1 MSVTVNRTAQ
11 RYSSGSQATPR
22 MVLLHTTE
30 GMGWPSY
37 GGGSSAP
44 HATIRPIP
52 GEGIEVREHIPFTQ
66 FAKALQNRPGGVQT
80 NTSGVLQFEL
90 MGTCDERAASR
101 AYYWPK
107 ADDAVLRALA
117 DYLRPI
123 MATYGIPHTSDV
135 TWKSYNRGQAPSSY
149 GLSNGVRMSFEK
161 WMTFRGIC
169 GHEHAP
175 ENDHGDPGDFPIS
188 TLLRHLSGASAA
200 TPAKAPST
208 PDLRKEW
215 LTKQIAEHGNLSVGT
230 VKRLQAEV
238 GATIDGQLGPATR
251 KATQRW
257 LGVTADGEWGEQTYA
272 ALRRKVGATNPTG
285 GWTKDLGKALQRHLN
300 KLAKERRS

>member
-11 RYSSGSQATPR
+11 RYSSGAQAKPR

-30 GMGWPSY
+30 GMGWPGY

-66 FAKALQNRPGGVQT
+66 FAKALQNRAGGVQT

-90 MGTCDERAASR
+90 MGTCDERTASR
-101 AYYWPK
+101 AYYWPR

-135 TWKSYNRGQAPSSY
+135 TWKSYNRGQVPSSY
-149 GLSNGVRMSFEK
+149 GLSNGVRMSFAK
-161 WMTFRGIC
+161 WGTFRGIC
-169 GHEHAP
+169 GHQHAP
-175 ENDHGDPGDFPIS
+175 ENDHGDPGDFPIA
-188 TLLRHLSGASAA
+188 TLLRHLSGKA
-200 TPAKAPST
+200 TTPKAPSAK
-208 PDLRKEW
+208 PASKP
-215 LTKQIAEHGNLSVGT
+215 KP
-230 VKRLQAEV
+230 
-238 GATIDGQLGPATR
+238 ATTSKAPTFPLPRGSYFGPKSGPAASVSGYYSHRADLKRWQAQMR
-251 KATQRW
+251 KRGW
-257 LGVTADGEWGEQTYA
+257 SLTADGLYGPRTATVARQFQKQAGLARDGLIGASTWA
-272 ALRRKVGATNPTG
+272 AA
-285 GWTKDLGKALQRHLN
+285 WT
-300 KLAKERRS
+300 EPVV

>member
-11 RYSSGSQATPR
+11 RYSSGAQAKPR

-30 GMGWPSY
+30 GMGWPGY

-66 FAKALQNRPGGVQT
+66 FAKALQNRAGGVQT

-90 MGTCDERAASR
+90 MGTCDERTASR
-101 AYYWPK
+101 AYYWPR

-135 TWKSYNRGQAPSSY
+135 TWKSYNRGQVPSSY
-149 GLSNGVRMSFEK
+149 GLSNGVRMSFAK
-161 WMTFRGIC
+161 WGTFRGIC
-169 GHEHAP
+169 GHQHAP
-175 ENDHGDPGDFPIS
+175 ENDHGDPGDFPIA
-188 TLLRHLSGASAA
+188 TLLRHLSGKATAPA
-200 TPAKAPST
+200 TPAKAQPT
-208 PDLRKEW
+208 DRATWLRK
-215 LTKQIAEHGNLSVGT
+215 KIATHGIWSPAT
-230 VKRLQAEV
+230 IRRLQAEV
-238 GATIDGQLGPATR
+238 DVPIDGVAGPQTK
-251 KATQRW
+251 KAVQKW
-257 LGVTADGEWGEQTYA
+257 LGVTQDGVWGPQTYS
-272 ALRRKVGATNPTG
+272 
-285 GWTKDLGKALQRHLN
+285 ALQRKLGIKQTGVWSAYLRRRLQVHLN
-300 KLAKERRS
+300 RLAKDRA